1 MIRLRSGIA
10 LAALAAAAT
19 AVVLPVFLVQDALAD
34 GDPASDYLI
43 NQQLFLPFKA
53 DLSGND
59 AKELTGILDDSKQKG
74 FPLKVAVISS
84 RYDLGSVPS
93 LYGKP
98 DQYASFLGQE
108 DFYFWKSEL
117 LVVMPQGYGI
127 YKHSGVHPGD
137 RAVLARLRPP
147 GTNAIPQL
155 IAAAQRAVR
164 ALAARR
170 GLTLSAGSTSGTSA
184 WRDRAEIAAGV
195 LVLCAIG
202 VVVRLVLRRR

>member
-1 MIRLRSGIA
+1 VTRVRVASA
-10 LAALAAAAT
+10 LGAVAAAAT
-19 AVVLPVFLVQDALAD
+19 AVVLTVFVVHDALAD

-59 AKELTGILDDSKQKG
+59 AKELTGILEDSKQHG

-93 LYGKP
+93 LFGKP
-98 DQYASFLGQE
+98 EEYASFLGQE

-117 LVVMPQGYGI
+117 LVVMPQGYGL

-137 RAVLARLRPP
+137 RAVLARLHPP
-147 GTNAIPQL
+147 RTSAIPLL
-155 IAAAQRAVR
+155 IASAQRAVR

-170 GLTLSAGSTSGTSA
+170 GLTLSSRASTAASP
-184 WRDRAEIAAGV
+184 WRDRAEIIAGV

-202 VVVRLVLRRR
+202 IVVRLVLRR

>member
-1 MIRLRSGIA
+1 MRVRFGLA
-10 LAALAAAAT
+10 LAAVAAAAT
-19 AVVLPVFLVQDALAD
+19 AVVLTVFVVHDALAD

-53 DLSGND
+53 DLSGNE
-59 AKELTGILDDSKQKG
+59 AKELTGILEDSKQQG

-93 LYGKP
+93 LFGRP
-98 DQYASFLGQE
+98 EQYASFLGQE

-117 LVVMPQGYGI
+117 LVVMPQGYGL

-137 RAVLARLRPP
+137 RAVVTRLRPP
-147 GTNAIPQL
+147 GTSAIPPL
-155 IAAAQRAVR
+155 IASAQRAVR

-170 GLTLSAGSTSGTSA
+170 GITLAARSSSGASP
-184 WRDRAEIAAGV
+184 WRDRAEIIAGV

-202 VVVRLVLRRR
+202 IVVRLVLRR